1 LPNFNSLGNVLN
13 NPCVGQRVTAAETKE
28 SNPEEVV
35 TEEFKSNSPEAKIE
49 V

>member
-1 LPNFNSLGNVLN
+1 LFGNVLN
-13 NPCVGQRVTAAETKE
+13 NPCAGQRVTAAETTE

-35 TEEFKSNSPEAKIE
+35 TEEFNPDSPEAKIE